1 MNYLVYKSLN
11 FLLGGI
17 LFLSIDYCANNLKNP
32 DLSAIVSLLPIS
44 LICGYIIYDK
54 SMLQR
59 HTLATVP
66 TILITSGVALIL
78 FGFLYININQYVAVT
93 LSLVLW
99 VIFQYLRIR
108 FYPL

>member
-1 MNYLVYKSLN
+1 MNYLVYKVFN

-17 LFLSIDYCANNLKNP
+17 LFLSIDYCANTLKNP
-32 DLSAIVSLLPIS
+32 DISAIVSLLPIS
-44 LICGYIIYDK
+44 LICGYLIYDTEILK
-54 SMLQR
+54 R

-66 TILITSGVALIL
+66 TILVTSGVALIL
-78 FGFLYININQYVAVT
+78 FGFLYLNINQYVAVT

>member
-1 MNYLVYKSLN
+1 MNYLLYKTFN

-32 DLSAIVSLLPIS
+32 DLSALLSLLPIS

-54 SMLQR
+54 SILKR
-59 HTLATVP
+59 HTIAIIP
-66 TILITSGVALIL
+66 TILITATIALIL
-78 FGFLYININQYVAVT
+78 FGFLYININQYVAIT
-93 LSLVLW
+93 ASLVLW

-108 FYPL
+108 YYPL

>member
-32 DLSAIVSLLPIS
+32 DLSALLSLLPIS

-54 SMLQR
+54 SILKR
-59 HTLATVP
+59 HTIAIIP
-66 TILITSGVALIL
+66 TILITATIALIL
-78 FGFLYININQYVAVT
+78 FGFLYININQYVAIT
-93 LSLVLW
+93 ASLVLW

-108 FYPL
+108 YYPL

>member
-1 MNYLVYKSLN
+1 MNYLLYKLFN

-17 LFLSIDYCANNLKNP
+17 LFLSIDYCANTLRNP
-32 DLSAIVSLLPIS
+32 DISALVSLLPIS
-44 LICGYIIYDK
+44 LICGYIIYDTEILK
-54 SMLQR
+54 R

-66 TILITSGVALIL
+66 TILLTSGVALIL
-78 FGFLYININQYVAVT
+78 FGFLYINMNHYIAIT

-99 VIFQYLRIR
+99 VILQYVRIR